1 MIRSEPGTIVLV
13 KFPFTDF
20 SSTKKRPA
28 VVISPV
34 LYGSRYGDTVVVPLT
49 SVDQKDESLKLLHWK
64 ESGLIKSTWAKPLLA
79 TVATSLIEREL
90 GQLSEEDEAC
100 IRAALRQM
108 LSSFIYIA

>member
-1 MIRSEPGTIVLV
+1 M
-13 KFPFTDF
+13 
-20 SSTKKRPA
+20 
-28 VVISPV
+28 

-49 SVDQKDESLKLLHWK
+49 SVDQGDESLRLNWK
-64 ESGLIKSTWAKPLLA
+64 ESGLIKATWAKPLLA

-90 GQLSEEDEAC
+90 GTLSEEDEAC